1 MSISRKSCLFFVI
14 IMGIF
19 LLSGCFNKSTPVD
32 KIYDVLEKVVSTED
46 VFKDQQ
52 EPLIELEK
60 QEKEIYDKI
69 ISLGM
74 KEVNEI
80 NRLSDQAI
88 AIVDKRK
95 DHMNKEQESIA
106 DSQKEFNKTLPLINE
121 IEETALKA
129 KAQKLYDSMTERYKI
144 HDELYKHYLEGVKL
158 DRELYLMFKKED
170 LQLEQ
175 LDAQITKINEIY
187 AEIIEENKE
196 FNDKTKEYNDAKLSF
211 YKESGLK
218 IKTKE

>member
-1 MSISRKSCLFFVI
+1 MLFSRKSCLIFVI
-14 IMGIF
+14 AMGS
-19 LLSGCFNKSTPVD
+19 LVLSGCFNKSTPVE
-32 KIYDVLEKVVSTED
+32 KIYDVLEKVVSTEN
-46 VFKDQQ
+46 VFKEQQ
-52 EPLIELEK
+52 EPLVELEK

-74 KEVNEI
+74 KEFDEI

-106 DSQKEFNKTLPLINE
+106 ASQKEFKKALPLINE
-121 IEETALKA
+121 IEEAALKE
-129 KAQKLYDSMTERYKI
+129 KAQTLYDTMTERYKI
-144 HDELYKHYLEGVKL
+144 HDELYQQYLEGVKL
-158 DRELYLMFKKED
+158 DKELYLMFKKED

-187 AEIIEENKE
+187 AKILKENEE
-196 FNDKTKEYNDAKLSF
+196 FNKKTKEYNEAKLSF

-218 IKTKE
+218 IDSKE

>member
-1 MSISRKSCLFFVI
+1 
-14 IMGIF
+14 MGS
-19 LLSGCFNKSTPVD
+19 LVLSGCFNKSTPVE
-32 KIYDVLEKVVSTED
+32 KIYDVLEKVVSTEN
-46 VFKDQQ
+46 VFKEQQ
-52 EPLIELEK
+52 EPLVELEK

-74 KEVNEI
+74 KEFDEI

-106 DSQKEFNKTLPLINE
+106 ASQKEFKKALPLINE
-121 IEETALKA
+121 IEEAALKE
-129 KAQKLYDSMTERYKI
+129 KAQTLYDTMTERYKI
-144 HDELYKHYLEGVKL
+144 HDELYQQYLEGVKL
-158 DRELYLMFKKED
+158 DKELYLMFKKED

-187 AEIIEENKE
+187 AKILKENEE
-196 FNDKTKEYNDAKLSF
+196 FNKKTKEYNEAKLSF

-218 IKTKE
+218 IDSKE